1 MCTGFLIYFLKSL
14 PFPYMFCWEQ
24 FISERT
30 DPVQHLAIKVPSL
43 WTLQHAWNDTLVYG
57 STWPTPYRTTEC
69 NYQTKDKTRARVKS
83 IQTETL
89 SAPCISN
96 RILLMSTV
104 HFNRLR
110 CLYSRWDVGNVFY
123 VEGGFFLLPFKV
135 FWRVSE
141 LLWMYCCL
149 SVHGISTQKGLGQW
163 DCCAVI

>member
-24 FISERT
+24 FISE
-30 DPVQHLAIKVPSL
+30 QILNSNSPSKYQAYEFFNIL
-43 WTLQHAWNDTLVYG
+43 EMIHWSMGVLGQ
-57 STWPTPYRTTEC
+57 PPYRTTEC

-89 SAPCISN
+89 SAPRISN